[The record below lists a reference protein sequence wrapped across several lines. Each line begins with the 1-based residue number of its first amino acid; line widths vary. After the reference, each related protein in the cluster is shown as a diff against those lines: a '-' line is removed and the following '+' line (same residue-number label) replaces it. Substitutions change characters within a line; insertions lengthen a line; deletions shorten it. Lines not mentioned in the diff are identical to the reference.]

1 MSSPTNNS
9 LLILLFNAN
18 GLKNHQNEL
27 QVVLQEKRIDIALI
41 SETHFTKYSHI
52 PIAGYNLL
60 KTNHPDNTAHGGA
73 AIYIKTSLV
82 YQALPNFCQPNLQSC
97 AILIYL
103 NNIPTTIA
111 AIYSPP
117 RHNMNFQNYADCFST
132 LNHNFII
139 GGDYNAKHHSWGCR
153 TNNPRGN
160 VLHNFITQKGF
171 KALAPPGPTYWPTS
185 LRKKPDILD
194 IFVSNTPSNIYYTTR
209 NLLEPSSDHSAVL
222 LTVSAAPPIRSCPPK
237 LFHSTTDKQKFHDLV
252 DRNINLKISLK
263 TTQEIDD
270 AINNFTNV
278 IQTAAWDAS
287 TSHRQHFNHSPS
299 IPEYI
304 RILIAN
310 KRRARALY
318 QRYRLPSL
326 KRNFNNLANSLKK
339 ILSSHK
345 SQAQANYLANLS
357 SKDGSL
363 WQATKKSLRHQ
374 APNTP
379 LINPSG
385 GLASTDADK
394 AELLKNHLAKIFTPH
409 SDIQIPQHT
418 ALVNRY
424 LDSPL
429 PPTLPSK
436 YFTPNDIKNAIQNYS
451 LKKSPGYDLITAEV
465 AKCLPKRAIV
475 LLTVLINASLRL
487 AYFPQLWK
495 FSIIIVFPKPKKPPD
510 ILSSYRPI
518 SLLPFFAKIFER
530 LILKRIRPYIFSN
543 NIIPNTQFGFRASHA
558 TTHQLHRLVDAISFS
573 FEKKKYCTCV
583 FLDVSQAFDRV
594 WHEGLLFKLKAFLP
608 TAYFLLIKSYL
619 TDRHFQ
625 VKFGSSFSNIEK
637 ISAGV
642 PQGGILSPMLYNVY
656 AADQPTSPT
665 TSVAEF
671 ADDKAIISVHEDPH
685 IASLSLQNH
694 LDLMSVWYDKWRVK
708 VNQSKSIH
716 STFTLRLP
724 PCPEV
729 FLNNIPIPSSQSV
742 KYLGLIFD
750 RRLTWGPHI
759 KAKKLALN
767 ERLRSVKSL
776 ITNKHTKLNTKLL
789 IYKSLIKPMWTYG
802 LQLWGN
808 AKVSNVNKIQT
819 VQNKILRLITK
830 APPYVSNYS
839 LHTDLN
845 INTVHAE
852 AITYYKRFHKRLTH
866 HPNPLI
872 SNLASRT
879 IPGNP
884 SRRLKRNWC
893 RDLLDE

>member
-1 MSSPTNNS
+1 MPSPTNNS

-52 PIAGYNLL
+52 PIAGYNLQ

-117 RHNMNFQNYADCFST
+117 RHNMNFQNYADYFST

-194 IFVSNTPSNIYYTTR
+194 IFVSNTPSNIYYTTS

-237 LFHSTTDKQKFHDLV
+237 LFHSTTDKQKFHDMV

-345 SQAQANYLANLS
+345 NQAQANYLANLA

-409 SDIQIPQHT
+409 SDIQIPQHA
-418 ALVNRY
+418 ALVNKF

-429 PPTLPSK
+429 PPTLPLK

-451 LKKSPGYDLITAEV
+451 LKKSPGYDLITTEV

-530 LILKRIRPYIFSN
+530 LILKRILPYILSN

-573 FEKKKYCTCV
+573 LEKKKYCTCV

-637 ISAGV
+637 ITAGV

-685 IASLSLQNH
+685 IASLNLQNH

-729 FLNNIPIPSSQSV
+729 YLNNIPIPSSQSV

-767 ERLRSVKSL
+767 ERLRSVKPL
-776 ITNKHTKLNTKLL
+776 ISNKHTKLNTKLL
-789 IYKSLIKPMWTYG
+789 IYKALIKPMWTYG

-845 INTVHAE
+845 IKTVHAE
-852 AITYYKRFHKRLTH
+852 AITYYKRFHNRLPH

-884 SRRLKRNWC
+884 TRRLKRNWC
-893 RDLLDE
+893 RDLLNE

>member
-1 MSSPTNNS
+1 MSSPTSNS

-52 PIAGYNLL
+52 PITGYNLL

-73 AIYIKTSLV
+73 AIYIKASLV
-82 YQALPNFCQPNLQSC
+82 YQTLPNFCQPNLQSC
-97 AILIYL
+97 AILMHL
-103 NNIPTTIA
+103 NNVPTTIS

-117 RHNMNFQNYADCFST
+117 RHNMNFQNYTDYFST
-132 LNHNFII
+132 LSHNFII
-139 GGDYNAKHHSWGCR
+139 GGDYNAKHNSWGCR

-160 VLHNFITQKGF
+160 ILHHFITQKGF
-171 KALAPPGPTYWPTS
+171 KVLAPPGPTYWPTS

-194 IFVSNTPSNIYYTTR
+194 IFVSNTPSNIYYTTS

-222 LTVSAAPPIRSCPPK
+222 LTVSAAPPIRPCPPK
-237 LFHSTTDKQKFHDLV
+237 LFHATTDKQKFHDLV
-252 DRNINLKISLK
+252 NQNINLKIRLK

-270 AINNFTNV
+270 AINKFTNI

-287 TSHRQHFNHSPS
+287 TTHRQHTNHSPS

-318 QRYRLPSL
+318 QRHRLPSL

-345 SQAQANYLANLS
+345 NQAQANYLANLS

-363 WQATKKSLRHQ
+363 WLATKKSLQHQ

-385 GLASTDADK
+385 GLASSDADK

-409 SDIQIPQHT
+409 SDIQIPHHT
-418 ALVNRY
+418 ALVNRF
-424 LDSPL
+424 LDSPI
-429 PPTLPSK
+429 PPSIPLK
-436 YFTPNDIKNAIQNYS
+436 YFTPSDIKNAIQNYS

-518 SLLPFFAKIFER
+518 SLLPFLAKIFER
-530 LILKRIRPYIFSN
+530 LILKRILPYIFTS
-543 NIIPNTQFGFRASHA
+543 NIIPNTQFGFRASHS

-573 FEKKKYCTCV
+573 LEKKKYCSCV

-608 TAYFLLIKSYL
+608 PTYFLLIKSYL

-625 VKFGSSFSNIEK
+625 VKFGSSFSSIEK

-642 PQGGILSPMLYNVY
+642 PQGGILSPILYNVY

-671 ADDKAIISVHEDPH
+671 ADDKAIISIHEDSH
-685 IASLSLQNH
+685 IASLNLQNH
-694 LDLMSVWYDKWRVK
+694 LNLMSIWYDKWRVQ

-716 STFTLRLP
+716 TTFTLRLP

-729 FLNNIPIPSSQSV
+729 SLSNIPIPSSQSV
-742 KYLGLIFD
+742 KYLGLTFD

-759 KAKKLALN
+759 RTKKLALN
-767 ERLRSVKSL
+767 ERLRSIKSL
-776 ITNKHTKLNTKLL
+776 ISNKHTKLNTKLL

-808 AKVSNVNKIQT
+808 AKVTNVNKIQT
-819 VQNKILRLITK
+819 VQNKILRLITN
-830 APPYVSNYS
+830 APPYVSNHT

-845 INTVHAE
+845 IKSVHAE
-852 AITYYKRFHKRLTH
+852 AVTYYKRFHNRLPH

-872 SNLASRT
+872 SNLASHT

-884 SRRLKRNWC
+884 TRRLKRNWC
-893 RDLLDE
+893 RDLLNE